1 MGCYCSKSNTSKMTS
16 LDKND
21 CKLLEQHSSK
31 TNKFTLN
38 GHKTYAKC
46 VYVYD
51 GDTIHAVFKLPNSAE
66 CHKWV
71 IRLMGIDTPEMKSKN
86 AVEKAKATETRDYL
100 KKMILD
106 KIIILDC
113 LEFDKYGRLLANIY
127 LEGTPGEKSI
137 NQTLIDNGFAK
148 AYDGGTKEGWG
159 ELE

>member
-1 MGCYCSKSNTSKMTS
+1 MGCYCSKSNTSKMSS

-21 CKLLEQHSSK
+21 CKLLEQYSSK

-46 VYVYD
+46 VHVYD

-106 KIIILDC
+106 KIIVLDC
-113 LEFDKYGRLLANIY
+113 LEFDKYGRLLANVY

-137 NQTLIDNGFAK
+137 NQTLINNGYAK

>member
-1 MGCYCSKSNTSKMTS
+1 MGCYCSKSNTSKMSS

-21 CKLLEQHSSK
+21 CKLLEQYSSK

-46 VYVYD
+46 VHVYD

-106 KIIILDC
+106 KIIVLDC

-137 NQTLIDNGFAK
+137 NQTLINNGYAK

>member
-1 MGCYCSKSNTSKMTS
+1 MGCYCSKSNTSKMSS

-21 CKLLEQHSSK
+21 CKLLEQYSSK

-46 VYVYD
+46 VHVYD
-51 GDTIHAVFKLPNSAE
+51 GDTIHAVFKLPNSNE

-86 AVEKAKATETRDYL
+86 AAEKAKATETRDYL

-106 KIIILDC
+106 KIIVLDC

-127 LEGTPGEKSI
+127 LEGTPGEKSM
-137 NQTLIDNGFAK
+137 NQTLIDNGYAK